1 MRSFAVLISG
11 QRAGAPVS
19 EGGFVSE
26 QGLPEILLPGVGD
39 YVANQQSQAAVQQ
52 TTEAQDRVAS
62 WDSGLADLGAG
73 TDPDFVTT
81 VEHFEGMTHQAL
93 YQAVHGEGGMDAVGL
108 RTLQQVW
115 RENYSD
121 LLNLTMFNRL
131 GLNQIFSDGLWTG
144 AASDA
149 AQVASERYA
158 MAANQIGQVFASVAD
173 RLDAL
178 AWSAEAVRAA
188 VQPPPGTTVL
198 YADPDDP
205 SQSVLPGLVNPEF
218 SDQDRVAREL
228 ARQEAVR
235 ALNNIYK
242 PTYPP
247 AGSGVPTY
255 VSVPQIAG
263 DVPGAPGGNSPGAPG
278 SPVTTSTTPPGGPAS
293 PEAPGEATSPAGDT
307 PTGLDPSQLG
317 ALEGLLPETGETP
330 QDPAATTTAGV
341 TPSTT
346 TMPGSPGL
354 GTPAPTVDSP
364 DQPGRTVNSPSG
376 PGAPGTSTTQPGAMA
391 TGARGASP
399 VGRSPMT
406 PMAPGAAANRRQ
418 EDDNEHTAPDYL
430 RRVYD
435 EWTEGLAHPAGVI
448 GADPEFESDPSDR
461 PPRTNSFV
469 DDEFDNFVDDFARP
483 GMAPESTRVAGM
495 SVTPA
500 PTGSAAPGAWPSYNT
515 PSVNGSETPA
525 VAPQQQPNPPAPALN
540 RTPPPSATAR
550 TEHSEP
556 QAHSAKPDPTAPA
569 GDNGSTSDTA
579 AADATS
585 PVEPEIF
592 TVTGRGPIMDI
603 DVSGNDSP
611 R

>member
-1 MRSFAVLISG
+1 M
-11 QRAGAPVS
+11 
-19 EGGFVSE
+19 SE

-52 TTEAQDRVAS
+52 TTEAQGRVAS

-81 VEHFEGMTHQAL
+81 VEHFEGMTHQAM
-93 YQAVHGEGGMDAVGL
+93 YQAVHGEGEGGMDAAGL

-131 GLNQIFSDGLWTG
+131 GLNRIFSDGLWTG

-188 VQPPPGTTVL
+188 VQPPPGTAVL

-205 SQSVLPGLVNPEF
+205 SQSLLPGLVNPEF
-218 SDQDRVAREL
+218 SDQDRAAREL

-255 VSVPQIAG
+255 VSVPQLAG
-263 DVPGAPGGNSPGAPG
+263 DMPGAPGGNSPGTPG
-278 SPVTTSTTPPGGPAS
+278 LSVTTATTPPGAPTAPG
-293 PEAPGEATSPAGDT
+293 APGEATAPGGDT
-307 PTGLDPSQLG
+307 PAGLDPGQLG
-317 ALEGLLPETGETP
+317 ALEGLLPETGTLP
-330 QDPAATTTAGV
+330 DDPAATTTAGV
-341 TPSTT
+341 TPSVT

-354 GTPAPTVDSP
+354 GTPAPTVDNP
-364 DQPGRTVNSPSG
+364 DQPGRTVNSPGG
-376 PGAPGTSTTQPGAMA
+376 PGAPGTSTTQPGPMA
-391 TGARGASP
+391 TGARGVSP
-399 VGRSPMT
+399 AGRNPMA

-418 EDDNEHTAPDYL
+418 EDDDEHTAPDYL

-435 EWTEGLAHPAGVI
+435 DWTEGLAHPEGVI
-448 GADPEFESDPSDR
+448 GADPAFELDPSDDR
-461 PPRTNSFV
+461 PSGPNSFI
-469 DDEFDNFVDDFARP
+469 DDEFDSFTDDF
-483 GMAPESTRVAGM
+483 TR
-495 SVTPA
+495 
-500 PTGSAAPGAWPSYNT
+500 
-515 PSVNGSETPA
+515 PA
-525 VAPQQQPNPPAPALN
+525 VAPESIGTAGISVTSAATSFPAPAAWPN
-540 RTPPPSATAR
+540 SHVPSVSNSETSAVAAQPAPPEPAPGRVPPPSVATR
-550 TEHSEP
+550 TEHPAP
-556 QAHSAKPDPTAPA
+556 QAHPA
-569 GDNGSTSDTA
+569 RAETTEPVEDNADAA
-579 AADATS
+579 AADAAS

-592 TVTGRGPIMDI
+592 TVTGRGPMMDL
-603 DVSGNDSP
+603 DAPGNDSP
-611 R
+611 K

>member
-1 MRSFAVLISG
+1 M
-11 QRAGAPVS
+11 S
-19 EGGFVSE
+19 EE
-26 QGLPEILLPGVGD
+26 GLPEILLPGVGD

-81 VEHFEGMTHQAL
+81 IEHFEGMTHQAL
-93 YQAVHGEGGMDAVGL
+93 YQAVHGQGGMDAAGL

-131 GLNQIFSDGLWTG
+131 GLNRIFSDGLWTG

-158 MAANQIGQVFASVAD
+158 LVANQIGQVFASVAD

-188 VQPPPGTTVL
+188 VQPPPGTAVL

-218 SDQDRVAREL
+218 SDQDRAAREL

-263 DVPGAPGGNSPGAPG
+263 DVPGAPGGHSPGTPG
-278 SPVTTSTTPPGGPAS
+278 SPVMTSTTPPGQPAS
-293 PEAPGEATSPAGDT
+293 PEARGESTTPAGDT
-307 PTGLDPSQLG
+307 PAGLDPNQLG
-317 ALEGLLPETGETP
+317 ALEDLLPESGETP

-346 TMPGSPGL
+346 TMPGGPGL

-364 DQPGRTVNSPSG
+364 DQPGRTVNSPGG
-376 PGAPGTSTTQPGAMA
+376 PGAPGTSTTQPGATA

-399 VGRSPMT
+399 AGRSPMT

-435 EWTEGLAHPAGVI
+435 EWTEGLAHPEGVI
-448 GADPEFESDPSDR
+448 GADPAFESDPSAR
-461 PPRTNSFV
+461 PSRPNSSV
-469 DDEFDNFVDDFARP
+469 DDEFGTFVDDFARP
-483 GMAPESTRVAGM
+483 PVVPEGTRAAGM
-495 SVTPA
+495 SVTSA
-500 PTGSAAPGAWPSYNT
+500 QTGSAAPAAWPNSN
-515 PSVNGSETPA
+515 PQLVNLSETSPIA
-525 VAPQQQPNPPAPALN
+525 AQPVPPAPAPA
-540 RTPPPSATAR
+540 RVPPPSTTAR
-550 TEHSEP
+550 TEHPAP
-556 QAHSAKPDPTAPA
+556 QTHSANTETTALTE
-569 GDNGSTSDTA
+569 DNGATSDTA
-579 AADATS
+579 AADTAS

-592 TVTGRGPIMDI
+592 TVTGRGPMMDL
-603 DVSGNDSP
+603 DAPGNDSP
-611 R
+611 K

>member
-1 MRSFAVLISG
+1 M
-11 QRAGAPVS
+11 
-19 EGGFVSE
+19 SE

-62 WDSGLADLGAG
+62 WDSGLADLGVG

-81 VEHFEGMTHQAL
+81 VEHFEGMTHQAM
-93 YQAVHGEGGMDAVGL
+93 YQAVHGEGGMDAAGL
-108 RTLQQVW
+108 RTMQQVW

-131 GLNQIFSDGLWTG
+131 GLNRIFSDGLWTG
-144 AASDA
+144 AASDV

-188 VQPPPGTTVL
+188 VQPPPGTAVL

-218 SDQDRVAREL
+218 SDQDRAAREL

-263 DVPGAPGGNSPGAPG
+263 DVPGAPGGNSPGTPG
-278 SPVTTSTTPPGGPAS
+278 FPVTTATTPPGAPTAGAPA
-293 PEAPGEATSPAGDT
+293 EATPPGGDT
-307 PTGLDPSQLG
+307 PAGLDPSQLG
-317 ALEGLLPETGETP
+317 ALEGLLPETGSLP
-330 QDPAATTTAGV
+330 DDPAATTTAGL

-346 TMPGSPGL
+346 TMPGSPAL
-354 GTPAPTVDSP
+354 GTPAPTVENP
-364 DQPGRTVNSPSG
+364 DQPGRTVNGPGG
-376 PGAPGTSTTQPGAMA
+376 PGAPSTSTTQPGAIA

-399 VGRSPMT
+399 AGRNPMT

-418 EDDNEHTAPDYL
+418 EDDDEHTAPDYL

-448 GADPEFESDPSDR
+448 GADPAFERDASDGRPSR
-461 PPRTNSFV
+461 PSSYV
-469 DDEFDNFVDDFARP
+469 DGGFDIFADDFTRP
-483 GMAPESTRVAGM
+483 TVVPESTRPVGM
-495 SVTPA
+495 SVTSA
-500 PTGSAAPGAWPSYNT
+500 QTGSAAPVTWPNSNV
-515 PSVNGSETPA
+515 PSVHSAETSA
-525 VAPQQQPNPPAPALN
+525 VAPQPAPLAPAPG
-540 RTPPPSATAR
+540 RVPSRSVAAR
-550 TEHSEP
+550 TEHPAP
-556 QAHSAKPDPTAPA
+556 QAHPA
-569 GDNGSTSDTA
+569 RTETTEQAEDNSSTLDSA
-579 AADATS
+579 AADTAS

-592 TVTGRGPIMDI
+592 TVTGRGPMMDL
-603 DVSGNDSP
+603 DTPGGDSP
-611 R
+611 K

>member
-1 MRSFAVLISG
+1 M
-11 QRAGAPVS
+11 
-19 EGGFVSE
+19 SE

-81 VEHFEGMTHQAL
+81 IEHFEGMTHQAL
-93 YQAVHGEGGMDAVGL
+93 YQAVHGQGGMDAAGL

-131 GLNQIFSDGLWTG
+131 GLNRIFSDGLWTG

-158 MAANQIGQVFASVAD
+158 LAANQIGQVFASVAD

-188 VQPPPGTTVL
+188 VQPPPGTAVL

-218 SDQDRVAREL
+218 SDQDRAAREL

-278 SPVTTSTTPPGGPAS
+278 SPVMTSTTPPGQPAS
-293 PEAPGEATSPAGDT
+293 PEEPGESTTPASDT
-307 PTGLDPSQLG
+307 PAGLDPNQLG
-317 ALEGLLPETGETP
+317 ALEGLLPESGETP

-346 TMPGSPGL
+346 TMPGGPGL

-364 DQPGRTVNSPSG
+364 DQPGRTVNSPGG
-376 PGAPGTSTTQPGAMA
+376 PGAPGTSTTQPGATA

-399 VGRSPMT
+399 AGRSPMT

-435 EWTEGLAHPAGVI
+435 EWTEGLAHPEGVI
-448 GADPEFESDPSDR
+448 GADLAFESDPSAR
-461 PPRTNSFV
+461 PSRPNSSV
-469 DDEFDNFVDDFARP
+469 DGEFGTFVDDFARP
-483 GMAPESTRVAGM
+483 PVVPDGTRAAGM
-495 SVTPA
+495 SVTA
-500 PTGSAAPGAWPSYNT
+500 AQTGSAAPAAWPN
-515 PSVNGSETPA
+515 PNPQLVNFAETSPIA
-525 VAPQQQPNPPAPALN
+525 AQPVPPAPAPA
-540 RTPPPSATAR
+540 RVPPPWITDR
-550 TEHSEP
+550 TEHPAP
-556 QAHSAKPDPTAPA
+556 QPHPAKAETTAPA
-569 GDNGSTSDTA
+569 ESNGSTSDTA

-592 TVTGRGPIMDI
+592 TVTGRGPMMDL
-603 DVSGNDSP
+603 DAPGNDSP
-611 R
+611 K

>member
-1 MRSFAVLISG
+1 MFAVLISG

-39 YVANQQSQAAVQQ
+39 HVANQQSQAAVQQ
-52 TTEAQDRVAS
+52 TTKAQDRVAS

-93 YQAVHGEGGMDAVGL
+93 YQAVHGEGGMDAAGL

-115 RENYSD
+115 QENYSD
-121 LLNLTMFNRL
+121 LLNLTMFNQL
-131 GLNQIFSDGLWTG
+131 GLNRIFSDGLWTG

-158 MAANQIGQVFASVAD
+158 SAANQIGQVFASVAN

-188 VQPPPGTTVL
+188 VQPPPGTAVL

-205 SQSVLPGLVNPEF
+205 NQSVLPGLVNPEF
-218 SDQDRVAREL
+218 SDQDRAAREL

-255 VSVPQIAG
+255 VAVPQIDG
-263 DVPGAPGGNSPGAPG
+263 DTPDAPGGISPGTPG
-278 SPVTTSTTPPGGPAS
+278 SPVTTSTTPPGATTAPGT
-293 PEAPGEATSPAGDT
+293 PGEASPPGGDSPA
-307 PTGLDPSQLG
+307 GLDPSQLG
-317 ALEGLLPETGETP
+317 ALEGLIPETAGTP
-330 QDPAATTTAGV
+330 GDPAATTPAGV
-341 TPSTT
+341 TPSST

-354 GTPAPTVDSP
+354 GTPAPTVDNP
-364 DQPGRTVNSPSG
+364 DQPGRTVNGPGG
-376 PGAPGTSTTQPGAMA
+376 PGAPGTSTTPPGAMA
-391 TGARGASP
+391 AGARGASP
-399 VGRSPMT
+399 AGRGSMMPA
-406 PMAPGAAANRRQ
+406 APGAGANRRQ

-435 EWTEGLAHPAGVI
+435 EWTEGLAHPEGVI
-448 GADPEFESDPSDR
+448 GADPAFEPDPSGR
-461 PPRTNSFV
+461 PSRTNSFV
-469 DDEFDNFVDDFARP
+469 DDEFDDFVDDFARP
-483 GMAPESTRVAGM
+483 GMVPESTRAAGT

-500 PTGSAAPGAWPSYNT
+500 PTGFAASAAWPNPNAPT
-515 PSVNGSETPA
+515 VNSSETSAVTAQPA
-525 VAPQQQPNPPAPALN
+525 PPAPAPS
-540 RTPPPSATAR
+540 RIPPPSVPAR
-550 TEHSEP
+550 TEHPVPQTHPRNSET
-556 QAHSAKPDPTAPA
+556 TAPA
-569 GDNGSTSDTA
+569 EDNRSALDA
-579 AADATS
+579 AATDDAS

-592 TVTGRGPIMDI
+592 TVTGRGPIVDL
-603 DVSGNDSP
+603 DTPGNDSP